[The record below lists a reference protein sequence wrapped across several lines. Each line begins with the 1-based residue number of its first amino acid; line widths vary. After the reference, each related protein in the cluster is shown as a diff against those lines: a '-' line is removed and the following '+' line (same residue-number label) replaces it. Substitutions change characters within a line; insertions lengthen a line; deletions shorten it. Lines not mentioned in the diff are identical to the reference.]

1 MRQYYFL
8 GVLLLCGTLAGSR
21 ADTINSVGILSTISK
36 YEQIVTSST
45 LRWIDSS
52 KDKVPEN
59 AVEGATIRTV
69 KENDEVLTPV
79 WLCRTRTN
87 GMWLP
92 GSLTED
98 SGKCIVSNHGTTT
111 KHASYEILQN
121 NEDGGKLAWIKWD
134 KYSLPPGGSVSVGSD
149 SLMYIARRKPSDP
162 TSELDFNVGRLDRT
176 SGLLGKIF
184 VVEDGAEKEYEDGEI
199 LVETEPVRYEMEKVN
214 MNKWRAKYQRENV
227 VLGSTILRNED
238 IPEENGDK
246 NDFSRVDTVIAYFH
260 NSTTSWGHGHAMLAG
275 FPVVVT
281 WENGTE
287 MDNFIW
293 ATDSARKH
301 ESIYPV
307 EGFLSPG
314 QGVNVTLVANWT
326 ESNIPYSAK
335 VTAFYPDGSKK
346 SRKILGSRREVGLRD
361 THAEFGPVYWLHN
374 NSHVPTTTTT
384 TTTTSTTTFRT
395 TSAASSSTSR
405 TSTSTEEAKP
415 IPASPMEELNS
426 TTKKSDVVDRKKEN
440 QSMLAD
446 GPKSDTSVAGKSGQD
461 RIQLSGIT
469 LFCLS
474 SVLLVLSSRT

>member
-1 MRQYYFL
+1 
-8 GVLLLCGTLAGSR
+8 
-21 ADTINSVGILSTISK
+21 
-36 YEQIVTSST
+36 
-45 LRWIDSS
+45 
-52 KDKVPEN
+52 
-59 AVEGATIRTV
+59 
-69 KENDEVLTPV
+69 
-79 WLCRTRTN
+79 
-87 GMWLP
+87 
-92 GSLTED
+92 
-98 SGKCIVSNHGTTT
+98 
-111 KHASYEILQN
+111 
-121 NEDGGKLAWIKWD
+121 
-134 KYSLPPGGSVSVGSD
+134 
-149 SLMYIARRKPSDP
+149 
-162 TSELDFNVGRLDRT
+162 
-176 SGLLGKIF
+176 
-184 VVEDGAEKEYEDGEI
+184 
-199 LVETEPVRYEMEKVN
+199 MEKVN
-214 MNKWRAKYQRENV
+214 LNKWRAKYQRENV

-238 IPEENGDK
+238 IPEENDDK

-384 TTTTSTTTFRT
+384 TTTSTTTFRT
-395 TSAASSSTSR
+395 TSATSSSTSR

-469 LFCLS
+469 LFSLS